1 MIDADWYCRDWLAR
15 RANISPNK
23 EAVVSPSKGVSL
35 SYQEFHRIVED
46 RAKHLVQHLN
56 NTAHIGCL
64 SNLPL
69 SFAIDLFA
77 GIRAGKTVIPLNPT
91 RPKEVLL
98 SQLELVDAQSVMYN
112 TTTNEIATSLAENGQ
127 ITGIQTDGIPTED
140 GCVGLFESQQ
150 QSIDNI
156 PLPDKWLILFTSGTT
171 GDTKPVPLTASNLGS
186 SAVGSAMRL
195 GIDQQDRWLDPLP
208 TYHMGG
214 IAPIIRSVL
223 YGTTVVLQANFEPNH
238 TIRLIENHS
247 VSGISV
253 VPTMLQEILNA
264 GSLPL
269 LRFILCGGAKTPPD
283 LIERCKRR
291 RLPIYPTYGMTE
303 ASSQIATATPLEAYR
318 YPEYAGRPLFQMD
331 VKIIQDG
338 ESMPAGE
345 TGEIVIEGPSVTT
358 GYYND
363 KQATSKRIS
372 EHGFH
377 TGDIGRVTENGM
389 IAVIG
394 RKDRMIVTG
403 GENVHPEEVADV
415 IEGHPDV
422 SAVAVVGIEDEHWG
436 EKVAAAIVGEITE
449 IEVNELCG
457 TKLASYKVPK
467 TVVTVEE
474 LPRTASGTVD
484 YSAVREY
491 IRRKE

>member
-1 MIDADWYCRDWLAR
+1 MIDADWYRRDWLAR

-23 EAVVSPSKGVSL
+23 EAVVFPSKGVSL
-35 SYQEFHRIVED
+35 SYQEFHRIVEY
-46 RAKHLVQHLN
+46 RARHLVQHLN
-56 NTAHIGCL
+56 NAAQIGYL
-64 SNLPL
+64 SNSPL
-69 SFAIDLFA
+69 SFAIGLFT
-77 GIRAGKTVIPLNPT
+77 GLRAGKTVIPLNPT
-91 RPKEVLL
+91 QPKEVLL
-98 SQLELVDAQSVMYN
+98 RQLDLVDAQSVMYN
-112 TTTNEIATSLAENGQ
+112 TTTNEIATSLAKNDQ
-127 ITGIQTDGIPTED
+127 ITGIRTDGIPTED

-150 QSIDNI
+150 QSVDDI
-156 PLPDKWLILFTSGTT
+156 PLPNRWLILFTSGTT
-171 GDTKPVPLTASNLGS
+171 GDTKPVPLTAGNLGS

-223 YGTTVVLQANFEPNH
+223 YGTTVVLQANFDPNH
-238 TIRLIENHS
+238 IIKVIEDYS

-253 VPTMLQEILNA
+253 VPTMLQEILDA
-264 GSLPL
+264 GDLPL
-269 LRFILCGGAKTPPD
+269 LRFILCGGAKTPRN
-283 LIERCKRR
+283 LIKECKRR
-291 RLPIYPTYGMTE
+291 KLPIYPTYGMTE

-318 YPEYAGRPLFQMD
+318 YPEYVGRPLFQMD

-338 ESMPAGE
+338 EPVPAGE
-345 TGEIVIEGPSVTT
+345 TGEIVIKGPSVTT

-363 KQATSKRIS
+363 KQTTSKRTS
-372 EHGFH
+372 EYGFH
-377 TGDIGRVTENGM
+377 TGDIGRMTESGM
-389 IAVIG
+389 IAVVG

-403 GENVHPEEVADV
+403 GENVHPEEVAGV

-422 SAVAVVGIEDEHWG
+422 SAVAVVGVEDEHWG

-457 TKLASYKVPK
+457 AKLASYKVPK
-467 TVVTVEE
+467 TVVTIEE

-491 IRRKE
+491 IQHKE